1 MRPVTVLRSVGSA
14 GLAIT
19 AALTV
24 PAATASAAAQT
35 ASIPAGSAFD
45 LGPSPVPLPAAC
57 PFANGD
63 ANFVFMSGSAVSYGT
78 ENANGD
84 WGGETLTGPA
94 VLFEDTTAIAAGH
107 LTIWF
112 GGGNNAR
119 GQSEGALTVN
129 FAGSGSDG
137 TVELHV
143 SGQMAVNALGRPTAN
158 PLNVHVTCS

>member
-1 MRPVTVLRSVGSA
+1 MRSVAVLRSVGVA
-14 GLAIT
+14 GLAIA
-19 AALTV
+19 AALSV
-24 PAATASAAAQT
+24 PATTASAAAQT
-35 ASIPAGSAFD
+35 ASIPAGTAFD
-45 LGPSPVPLPAAC
+45 LGPSPVGLPTSC
-57 PFANGD
+57 LFANGD
-63 ANFVFMSGSAVSYGT
+63 ANFVFQSGSVVSYGT
-78 ENANGD
+78 ENANGG

-129 FAGSGSDG
+129 FAGSGPDG

-158 PLNVHVTCS
+158 VLHVHVTCS